1 MEAETTDTIYI
12 PTAGLY
18 LEKTYQ
24 NPMTVAK
31 GNLAGATI
39 HIESADGYYSKDYVT
54 TSIRLFVNDLLPG
67 TYTITETVAPAG
79 YIKSSQT
86 YTVEIDA
93 NDCYTPMGSIPTYS
107 FVNTAIV
114 VRIIKE
120 DMTTREALAG
130 ATIQII
136 PSNSSPY
143 SITSTTE
150 PYLLLNVSTGV
161 TYTVKELVAPPGYLV
176 PSDSFQFQIASSGTI
191 QVLKI
196 SL

>member
-67 TYTITETVAPAG
+67 TYTITETVAP
-79 YIKSSQT
+79 
-86 YTVEIDA
+86 
-93 NDCYTPMGSIPTYS
+93 
-107 FVNTAIV
+107 
-114 VRIIKE
+114 
-120 DMTTREALAG
+120 
-130 ATIQII
+130 
-136 PSNSSPY
+136 
-143 SITSTTE
+143 
-150 PYLLLNVSTGV
+150 
-161 TYTVKELVAPPGYLV
+161 PGYLV
-176 PSDSFQFQIASSGTI
+176 PSDSFQFQIASSETI